1 MLTGFNMKI
10 FNEIHHV
17 AIIVSDYLRARA
29 FYVDT
34 LGFEVVRENY
44 RERQNDWKLDIR
56 AGDVELEIFGKPD
69 APARLPG
76 PEPCGYRHL
85 AFRVPDVAKA
95 AAELRKRGVECEPIR
110 TDEFTH
116 NSLTFFHDP
125 EGNVF
130 ELHE

>member
-1 MLTGFNMKI
+1 MQV

-17 AIIVSDYLRARA
+17 AIIVSDYARARA

-34 LGFEVVRENY
+34 LGFEVIRENY
-44 RERQNDWKLDIR
+44 REQERDWKLDIR
-56 AGDVELEIFGKPD
+56 AGGCELEIFGKPD
-69 APARLPG
+69 APARQKS

-85 AFRVPDVAKA
+85 AFRVPNVAQA
-95 AAELRKRGVECEPIR
+95 IADLQKRGVACDPIR
-110 TDEFTH
+110 TDAYTH
-116 NSLTFFHDP
+116 NSLTFFRDP